1 MNFLIDY
8 DTLSVE
14 CKSNDVD
21 SLQKY
26 ITDNN
31 LGLAV
36 TIVGEE
42 DDMLMEMSFKEI
54 NGLYH
59 NFANK
64 PRKFENEEQAAEYTF
79 GLLEATADDY
89 PDFTPAVGKRLLKA
103 AAKRNKDTTVTKGSA
118 EAKPASKSGTEGSKS
133 TKAKQGK
140 QGKRATDA
148 TVLALGTEPKA
159 NTLPCKIYDIVD
171 DNMGEATLADIINN
185 RGDMTEEACRKQVT
199 RCIRKGF
206 IVKGDDL

>member
-54 NGLYH
+54 NGL
-59 NFANK
+59 
-64 PRKFENEEQAAEYTF
+64 
-79 GLLEATADDY
+79 
-89 PDFTPAVGKRLLKA
+89 
-103 AAKRNKDTTVTKGSA
+103 
-118 EAKPASKSGTEGSKS
+118 
-133 TKAKQGK
+133 
-140 QGKRATDA
+140 
-148 TVLALGTEPKA
+148 
-159 NTLPCKIYDIVD
+159 LP
-171 DNMGEATLADIINN
+171 
-185 RGDMTEEACRKQVT
+185 
-199 RCIRKGF
+199 
-206 IVKGDDL
+206 